1 MHNTSERTES
11 GRAVHFPQAFLWGA
25 AMSAHQVEGENVYSD
40 WWAWEQTGSVR
51 DRSGLACDHYRRFR
65 EDFDMAK
72 LLHHNAHRFSIE
84 WSRIE
89 PEQGRWDEQAISHY
103 QQVVSALKE
112 RHIEPIVT
120 LFHFTSPQW
129 FSKLGGWRH
138 PQAIE
143 RFGRYVE
150 RVVDAIGPS
159 VRYWITFNEPAIY
172 VYQGYVAGAWPPG
185 QRSWLA
191 AFRVLERLLHAH
203 TMAYHLI
210 HARLD
215 GQESRPLVGFAK
227 HMVVFTPCN
236 PRSRK
241 DRLATWVRQNYF
253 NGAIAE
259 SFGRGHLLPRLQ
271 HLLRRSLHRRYL
283 DFIGLNYYT
292 RDFVHFR
299 GWTWGKLFGEV
310 CSLTHHPDAGVR
322 NSLGWEI
329 YPEGIYQCLKQLARA
344 GLPVLV
350 TENGICTNDDGQRA
364 QFIHDHLAQ
373 IARAMSEG
381 VPVLGYLHWS
391 LLDNY
396 EWHEGFTPRFGLAE
410 VDYATQARRMRPS
423 ARYLAIVAKTR
434 QLVTVNGMA
443 E

>member
-1 MHNTSERTES
+1 MPNTGERTAS
-11 GRAVHFPQAFLWGA
+11 GGAARFPRTFLWGA
-25 AMSAHQVEGENVYSD
+25 AMSAHQVEGANAHSD
-40 WWAWEQTGSVR
+40 WWAWEQAGRVKEP
-51 DRSGLACDHYRRFR
+51 SGAACDHYQRFA
-65 EDFDMAK
+65 EDFDLAQQ
-72 LLHHNAHRFSIE
+72 LHHNAHRFSIE

-89 PEQGRWDEQAISHY
+89 PEPGRWEEQALSHY

-120 LFHFTSPQW
+120 LFHFTSPRW
-129 FSKLGGWRH
+129 FSEQGGWRH

-150 RVVDAIGPS
+150 RVLDAIGPS

-172 VYQGYVAGAWPPG
+172 VFQGYVAGVWPPG
-185 QRSWLA
+185 QRSWPA
-191 AFRVLERLLHAH
+191 AFGVLERLLHAH

-210 HARLD
+210 HTGLD
-215 GQESRPLVGFAK
+215 SQGSRPLVGFAK
-227 HMVVFTPCN
+227 YMVVFTPCN
-236 PRSRK
+236 PRSHK

-253 NGAIAE
+253 NGMIAE
-259 SFGRGHLLPRLQ
+259 SFGRGHLLPRIRHVFQ
-271 HLLRRSLHRRYL
+271 RSPHHRYL

-292 RDFVHFR
+292 RDFVHFK

-322 NSLGWEI
+322 NSLGWDI
-329 YPEGIYQCLKQLARA
+329 YPEGIYQCLKHLARTW
-344 GLPVLV
+344 LPILV
-350 TENGICTNDDGQRA
+350 TENGICTSDDRQRA
-364 QFIHDHLAQ
+364 QFMHDHLAQ

-381 VPVLGYLHWS
+381 VPVRGYLHWS

-396 EWHEGFTPRFGLAE
+396 EWHEGFAPRFGLVE
-410 VDYATQARRMRPS
+410 VDYTTQQRRTRPS
-423 ARYLAIVAKTR
+423 ARYLAAVAKAG
-434 QLVTVNGMA
+434 QLVTVDGMV